1 MTRPS
6 LAGVLIILLIGLSLT
21 WFSMTAPFVRSLDGT
36 QSICWVN
43 LFDNTESAG
52 WTFTGASPYLHNDT
66 GSCMAC
72 LTASNCS
79 WFHFQDTDLTDLQN
93 VFLMVE
99 LRTRDVLAG
108 GEVKLYIDNGVFE
121 TDLGS
126 FDLTLEYRWVEV
138 NVTSV
143 LGTPANV
150 NSAKLKIKSLYSSL
164 YHVVVRRAYLR
175 IYNGPVLLQT
185 GTLEYGRPGEDVTL
199 SAKWTDPDGLNSYA
213 LNHNASGS
221 WLAQNLTGELS
232 GTEAWS
238 NHTVTLQLNTAS
250 VLAYRLWASDTSG
263 NWERT
268 RVFYVYPVKN
278 FSPELLQSIGETGG
292 SPISHSYGRKD
303 FYDLS
308 TDRFWK
314 FYSDGTNM
322 KYTSTTDG
330 QTWLPPQTIRPAANG
345 STFYVHVSMGAIH
358 YVYNSEG
365 TGEDVYYRKGS
376 LNLDGTISWGAS
388 EQVAVDA
395 GTSKKFYACS
405 VVSDNAGY
413 PYIVFGNR
421 TDSTSKTLNLVRSDR
436 NDGVW
441 NTPSGFP
448 KQVNANPDADLVS
461 GVALDLPENKIYI
474 VYCSAGGEEP
484 PRGRLVHNNALGSL
498 ENISAFNM
506 SSNYVFSAVS
516 DKYGNVHVVYR
527 RTSERIDYSCRDLM
541 GGSWTVKDELVT
553 SHLTGEVLGSAVFSW
568 PVISCGPARANPDL
582 EEIYVHWWTL
592 DDKSAWLRIKN
603 NIDWEPRQRIIRLD
617 NDETLIDGD
626 VILPRSSSSR
636 VLLLD
641 FVTQNVVDET
651 RELWAYLYTNKPP
664 TAHFTESAETVY
676 TGEAI
681 AFNASESDD
690 PDGTIVS
697 YVWDFGDGAN
707 ATGVVVEHD
716 YDDDGNYTV
725 TLTVTDDD
733 KAFDMA
739 SAAKTVLNR
748 APHASFTTSPSQVYP
763 TLPVVFNASES
774 YDPDGTIKVYF
785 WDFGD
790 EDNATGVVVEHAY
803 VVEGNFTVT
812 LTVAD
817 DGGATDIAATNV
829 TVLRRDVALSALMLS
844 KTVVGAGFRMSIN
857 VTVENQGMFF
867 EEVSVTAIANLQ
879 FIETRNVLLTVG
891 NSTVI
896 TFTWNTTAWAKGEYV
911 IHVEASAV
919 PGETDL
925 ADNTASDGPVLV
937 TLPGDVDG
945 DRDVDI
951 FDLVRMTGVYGA
963 KKPDIRYSAN
973 CDIDDDGDIDIFD
986 LVITAGNYGE
996 SW

>member
-1 MTRPS
+1 VTRAS
-6 LAGVLIILLIGLSLT
+6 LATVLILLLIGLSPI
-21 WFSMTAPFVRSLDGT
+21 WFSMSVPFVHSLDGT

-43 LFDNTESAG
+43 LFDNTESTG

-66 GSCMAC
+66 GSYVTC

-79 WFHFQDTDLTDLQN
+79 WFHFQDTDLVDLQN

-108 GEVKLYIDNGVFE
+108 GEVELYLDNGVFE
-121 TDLGS
+121 TGLGS
-126 FDLTLEYRWVEV
+126 FDLTLEYRWVEI
-138 NVTSV
+138 NVTSA
-143 LGTPANV
+143 LGTPAYV

-164 YHVVVRRAYLR
+164 FHVVVRRAYLR

-185 GTLEYGRPGEDVTL
+185 GTLEYGRPGGDVTL
-199 SAKWTDPDGLNSYA
+199 SAKWADPDGLNSFA

-221 WLAQNLTGELS
+221 WLAQNLTGALL

-238 NHTVTLQLNTAS
+238 NHTVTLQLNTGS
-250 VLAYRLWASDTSG
+250 VLAYRFWASDANG

-268 RVFYVYPVKN
+268 GVFYVYPVKN

-303 FYDLS
+303 FYDS
-308 TDRFWK
+308 SSGRFWI

-330 QTWLPPQTIRPAANG
+330 QAWFTPQTIRPATNG
-345 STFYVHVSMGAIH
+345 FTFYVHVSMGAVH

-365 TGEDVYYRKGS
+365 TGEDVYYRKGT
-376 LNLDGTISWGAS
+376 LNSDGTIAWVAP

-395 GTSKKFYACS
+395 GTSKKFYVCS
-405 VVSDNAGY
+405 IVSDNAGY

-421 TDSTSKTLNLVRSDR
+421 TDSASKTLNLVRSNR

-441 NTPSGFP
+441 NTSLGFP
-448 KQVNANPDADLVS
+448 KQVNTNPDADLVS

-484 PRGRLVHNNALGSL
+484 PRGRLVYNSTLGPL

-506 SSNYVFSAVS
+506 LSNYVFSAVS

-527 RTSERIDYSCRDLM
+527 RTSERIDYSCRDFM
-541 GGSWTVKDELVT
+541 GGNWVVKDELVS
-553 SHLTGEVLGSAVFSW
+553 SHVTDEVLGSAVFSW

-592 DDKSAWLRIKN
+592 EDKSAWLIVKN
-603 NIDWEPRQRIIRLD
+603 NTGWEPRQRIIRLD
-617 NDETLIDGD
+617 NDKTLIDGD
-626 VILPRSSSSR
+626 VIISRSISDR
-636 VLLLD
+636 VFLLN
-641 FVTQNVVDET
+641 FVTQDVVDEIK
-651 RELWAYLYTNKPP
+651 ELWAYLYINKSP

-681 AFNASESDD
+681 IFNASESDD

-697 YVWDFGDGAN
+697 YVWNFGDGAN

-716 YDDDGNYTV
+716 YYDDGNYTV

-733 KAFDMA
+733 KALDTA
-739 SAAKTVLNR
+739 SAEKIVLNR
-748 APHASFTTSPSQVYP
+748 APHASFTTSPSQIYP
-763 TLPVVFNASES
+763 TLPVVFNASDS
-774 YDPDGTIKVYF
+774 YDSDGTISSYF

-790 EDNATGVVVEHAY
+790 EENATGVFVEHAY

-812 LTVAD
+812 LEVTD
-817 DGGATDIAATNV
+817 DDGATDTAAANV
-829 TVLRRDVALSALMLS
+829 TVLRRDVALSALVLS
-844 KTVVGAGFRMSIN
+844 KTVVGAGFTMSIT
-857 VTVENQGMFF
+857 VTVENQGMFP
-867 EEVSVTAIANLQ
+867 EEVSVTATANLQ
-879 FIETRNVLLTVG
+879 FIQTKNVLLAVG

-896 TFTWNTTAWAKGEYV
+896 TFTWNTTAWAKGEY
-911 IHVEASAV
+911 IIQVEVSAV

-925 ADNTASDGPVLV
+925 ADNTVSCGPVSV

-951 FDLVRMTGVYGA
+951 FDLVRMTGVYGVE
-963 KKPDIRYSAN
+963 KPDIRYSAN

-986 LVITAGNYGE
+986 LVITAGYYGK